1 MHAQALRLNN
11 IGCENLDYMMVYR
24 FFLSM
29 MSILFATNVAGDI
42 RKIHSFRQASQVLA
56 SADHSTLVLFDVDAT
71 ITVPGSPMLWANVIK
86 NHSQWLEQLYDEV
99 FKKSERSKEYL
110 QSIWQ
115 DQEIPALVESDI
127 VHIIANLQE
136 RKVPVFALTAIMT
149 GSHYSISSLTEWRY
163 AKLKQVSIDFT
174 HEDFSDH
181 VFTNL
186 PVHNEQYPLFYKGIL
201 FSTVV
206 SKGDVLGAF
215 LDRIEWEPTLVIFF
229 DDNLMRVQEVES
241 EMTKRKIPF
250 IGYHYHGIECLADR
264 LDKEIAA
271 FQLNYLVQHEH
282 WITEDEASILLK
294 AKSDF

>member
-1 MHAQALRLNN
+1 
-11 IGCENLDYMMVYR
+11 MVYR

-29 MSILFATNVAGDI
+29 TCILFAINTAGDI
-42 RKIHSFRQASQVLA
+42 RKIHSFGQASEVLA
-56 SADHSTLVLFDVDAT
+56 SVDHGTLVLFDVDAT

-86 NHSQWLEQLYDEV
+86 IHGQWLEQLYDEV
-99 FKKSERSKEYL
+99 FKKSARSKEYL

-115 DQEIPALVESDI
+115 DQEIPKLVESDI

-136 RKVPVFALTAIMT
+136 RQVPVFALTAIMT
-149 GSHYSISSLTEWRY
+149 GSYYSIPSLPEWRY
-163 AKLKQVSIDFT
+163 AKLKQVTIDFK

-181 VFTNL
+181 IFTNL
-186 PVHNEQYPLFYKGIL
+186 PMYDEQYPLFYKGIL

-241 EMTKRKIPF
+241 EMNKRKIPF
-250 IGYHYHGIECLADR
+250 IGYHYHGIECLTDK
-264 LDKEIAA
+264 LNKEIAA
-271 FQLNYLVQHEH
+271 FQLNYLVQYER
-282 WITEDEASILLK
+282 WIMEDEAYMLLK
-294 AKSDF
+294 TECI